1 MTMIKFSATLA
12 AAVLVTA
19 CGGGSGGTSASG
31 TAAPSPVN
39 PTTAPLAAMP
49 AVPANAVKFSVGA
62 SASQGASDQVMDLS
76 FKAAVGL
83 TISGQFNKVWVA
95 AAAPGGNTTVTGSQN
110 TIVFR
115 PGTET
120 AVNVSGGGNVFYL
133 AEGSPI
139 KIEGTGAAVSTVTY
153 YKP

>member
-1 MTMIKFSATLA
+1 
-12 AAVLVTA
+12 
-19 CGGGSGGTSASG
+19 
-31 TAAPSPVN
+31 
-39 PTTAPLAAMP
+39 MP
-49 AVPANAVKFSVGA
+49 AVPANAVKVSVGA
-62 SASQGASDQVMDLS
+62 SASQGANDQVMDLS

-115 PGTET
+115 PGAES
-120 AVNVSGGGNVFYL
+120 AVNVSGSGNIFYL
-133 AEGSPI
+133 AQGSPI